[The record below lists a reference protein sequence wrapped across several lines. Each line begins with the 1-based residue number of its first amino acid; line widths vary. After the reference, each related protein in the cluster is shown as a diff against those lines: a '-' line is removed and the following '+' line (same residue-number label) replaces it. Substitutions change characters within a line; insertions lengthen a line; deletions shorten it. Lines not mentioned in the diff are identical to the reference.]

1 MQPSVKITCDST
13 ADLTAGLYKQYGV
26 DPIPLY
32 ITLNETTGR
41 DGIEVAQKDVF
52 SFVEKTGALPKTAAV
67 PVLDYIER
75 FSRYVRQGLF
85 VVHVNIS
92 AHLSASHQNALLAAK
107 EVGNVYVVDSRNLS
121 TGSGLLVLMAA
132 ELANTGMA
140 AAEIADTLRAAAQ
153 RVDASFVVDT
163 LDYLYKGGRCSALAQ
178 LGANVLKL
186 KPCIEV
192 RNGKMG
198 VGKKYRGK
206 LSRCLG
212 EYVRDKLEGNVNL
225 DYSRIFITHTVQ
237 DSAIVEEVKAHVEAI
252 GRFSEVLVTQAGCT
266 ISSHCGP
273 GTLGVLFFR
282 KS

>member
-1 MQPSVKITCDST
+1 MPSVKITCDST
-13 ADLTAGLYKQYGV
+13 ADLTAELYKKYDV

-32 ITLNETTGR
+32 ITLNDITGR
-41 DGIEVAQKDVF
+41 DGVEVKQKDVF

-67 PVLDYIER
+67 PLLDYAER
-75 FSRYVRQGLF
+75 FSGYVKKGLS
-85 VVHVNIS
+85 VVHINIS
-92 AHLSASHQNALLAAK
+92 SHLSASYQNALLAAK
-107 EVGNVYVVDSRNLS
+107 EVGGVHVVDSYSLS
-121 TGSGLLVLMAA
+121 TGTGLLVLMAA
-132 ELANTGMA
+132 ELAKAGRS
-140 AAEIADTLRAAAQ
+140 AAEIADTLRAAAK
-153 RVDASFVVDT
+153 RLDVSFVVDT
-163 LDYLYKGGRCSALAQ
+163 LDYLHKGGRCSALAQ

-192 RNGKMG
+192 REGKMS

-212 EYVRDKLEGNVNL
+212 EYIRDKLDNGAGL

-237 DSAIVEEVKAHVEAI
+237 DPFIVSEAKAQVEAI
-252 GRFSEVLVTQAGCT
+252 GCFSEVLVTQAGCT

-282 KS
+282 KA